1 MAVKNKLYEAMFLV
15 DAADSQ
21 ADWDGVESNIRTIL
35 ARAGAEIVSL
45 KKWDTR
51 RLAYAIDKKSVG
63 TYILCYL
70 RADGKRMAEIERMVQ
85 LSERILRVLILSADH
100 MTEEDLDK
108 GIPAIMAEKQV
119 EATGPPASEE
129 TGLEPLSTVEGSEV
143 AAEPAEVSQKG
154 PAEVASLAEQPER
167 DSDDLGLGEPRA
179 KDGSESTYEQDTEKS
194 KEKEA

>member
-35 ARAGAEIVSL
+35 ARLDAEIVSL

-63 TYILCYL
+63 TYILCYF
-70 RADGKRMAEIERMVQ
+70 RADGKRMAEIERIVQ

-100 MTEEDLDK
+100 MAEEDLGK
-108 GIPAIMAEKQV
+108 EIPAIVAEKQG
-119 EATGPPASEE
+119 EATGPPAAEE
-129 TGLEPLSTVEGSEV
+129 TGLGPLSAVEGSEV
-143 AAEPAEVSQKG
+143 EAG
-154 PAEVASLAEQPER
+154 PAEVASLVEQPER
-167 DSDDLGLGEPRA
+167 DSDDLGLEEPRA
-179 KDGSESTYEQDTEKS
+179 KDGSESTDEQDTEKS
-194 KEKEA
+194 KEKEE